1 MIGEKF
7 VFIKQDP
14 ELQCCYMSREGGG
27 GAVVAKTKDA
37 IVIGIWKK
45 DLAMSKGV
53 QNQGDCALQ
62 VEDMA
67 AYLKDKGF

>member
-1 MIGEKF
+1 
-7 VFIKQDP
+7 
-14 ELQCCYMSREGGG
+14 MSREGGG
-27 GAVVAKTKDA
+27 GAVVAKIKDA
-37 IVIGIWKK
+37 IVMGFWKK